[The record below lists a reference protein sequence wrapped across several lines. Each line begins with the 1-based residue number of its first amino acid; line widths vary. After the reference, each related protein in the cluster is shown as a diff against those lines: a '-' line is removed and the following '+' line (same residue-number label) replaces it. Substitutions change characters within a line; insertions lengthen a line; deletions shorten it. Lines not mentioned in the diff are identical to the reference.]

1 MPGALGGQ
9 TRSGRTHSRTRPVT
23 ESHAAGCGTWRQRRY
38 GRGPAGHHTS
48 DSRSPRQTAPP
59 ASVIRYPAPR
69 DDRSTALTPA
79 ALARPSARPG
89 GGTPLSPYDD
99 RAFGE
104 FTEPFRHG
112 AAHRARTPSAP
123 RPLPARPPR
132 RGPAWLLPAAAAT
145 GLVAGV
151 ALAHGLL
158 LACGLVLAGLLGR
171 LLTGSGA
178 GGDRRGRV

>member
-1 MPGALGGQ
+1 MIRQAGAA
-9 TRSGRTHSRTRPVT
+9 RRPEHHRTH
-23 ESHAAGCGTWRQRRY
+23 
-38 GRGPAGHHTS
+38 
-48 DSRSPRQTAPP
+48 
-59 ASVIRYPAPR
+59 
-69 DDRSTALTPA
+69 PA

-104 FTEPFRHG
+104 FTEPFRHE
-112 AAHRARTPSAP
+112 AAHRARTPSAR
-123 RPLPARPPR
+123 RPLPARPTR

-171 LLTGSGA
+171 FLT

>member
-1 MPGALGGQ
+1 MIRQAGAA
-9 TRSGRTHSRTRPVT
+9 RRPEHHRTH
-23 ESHAAGCGTWRQRRY
+23 
-38 GRGPAGHHTS
+38 
-48 DSRSPRQTAPP
+48 
-59 ASVIRYPAPR
+59 
-69 DDRSTALTPA
+69 PA

-104 FTEPFRHG
+104 FTEPFRHE
-112 AAHRARTPSAP
+112 AAHRARTPSAR
-123 RPLPARPPR
+123 RPLPALPARPTR

-171 LLTGSGA
+171 FLT